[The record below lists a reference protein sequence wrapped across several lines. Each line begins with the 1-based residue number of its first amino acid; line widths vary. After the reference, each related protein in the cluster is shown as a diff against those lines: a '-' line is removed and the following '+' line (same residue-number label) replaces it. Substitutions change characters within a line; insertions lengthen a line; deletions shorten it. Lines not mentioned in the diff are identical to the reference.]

1 MPFSAG
7 PSGWFGAGYTAS
19 SNAIHLT
26 TNDAGGTKA
35 LTLLTDAEAHASTGD
50 VRKVNLA
57 ICEKLYQDYNGKAAA
72 DRPAKMIFARSDQVN
87 SQTGVVTRTY
97 SFQFKLS
104 APAVEV
110 ADE

>member
-1 MPFSAG
+1 MSFSAA
-7 PSGWFGAGYTAS
+7 PSGWLGAGYTAS

-26 TNDAGGTKA
+26 TNDSGGTKA

-50 VRKVNLA
+50 IRKVILA
-57 ICEKLYQDYNGKAAA
+57 LAEALFQSYNAKAAA
-72 DRPAKMIFARSDQVN
+72 DRPAKMTLGRVDQTN
-87 SQTGVVTRTY
+87 SATGVVTRTY

-104 APAVEV
+104 PPAVEV